1 MNRKKVALAAKPRP
15 AAATAPTAD
24 NWVQS
29 RRIEA
34 GNGEAMKRLTVD
46 VPSSLHTR
54 IKSQCALRGV
64 KMADEI
70 RELLEKHFPE
80 NPKLAG

>member
-1 MNRKKVALAAKPRP
+1 MNRKKVSLAAKPRP
-15 AAATAPTAD
+15 TAATAATAD
-24 NWVQS
+24 DWVQS
-29 RRIEA
+29 RRVEA

-80 NPKLAG
+80 KAELAG

>member
-1 MNRKKVALAAKPRP
+1 MNRKRVPLAAKPRG
-15 AAATAPTAD
+15 AATTPTAD
-24 NWVQS
+24 AWVQS
-29 RRIEA
+29 RQIES

-46 VPSSLHTR
+46 VPTSLHTR

-80 NPKLAG
+80 KSEPAG

>member
-1 MNRKKVALAAKPRP
+1 MNRKKVTLATKPRP
-15 AAATAPTAD
+15 ATPAPTAD
-24 NWVQS
+24 DWVQS
-29 RRIEA
+29 RQLES

-46 VPSSLHTR
+46 VSSGLHTR
-54 IKSQCALRGV
+54 IKSQCALKGV

-80 NPKLAG
+80 

>member
-1 MNRKKVALAAKPRP
+1 MNRKRVPLAAKPRA
-15 AAATAPTAD
+15 AAATTPTAD
-24 NWVQS
+24 AWVQS
-29 RRIEA
+29 RQLES

-80 NPKLAG
+80 KSELAG

>member
-1 MNRKKVALAAKPRP
+1 MTRKKVTLAAKPRP

-24 NWVQS
+24 DWVQS
-29 RRIEA
+29 RQVEA
-34 GNGEAMKRLTVD
+34 NNGETMKRLTVD

-80 NPKLAG
+80 KPEIAG

>member
-1 MNRKKVALAAKPRP
+1 MNRKKVSLAAKPRG
-15 AAATAPTAD
+15 AAAPTPTAD
-24 NWVQS
+24 AWVQS
-29 RRIEA
+29 RQIEP

-46 VPSSLHTR
+46 VPTSLHTR
-54 IKSQCALRGV
+54 IQSQCALRGV

-80 NPKLAG
+80 AAAQS